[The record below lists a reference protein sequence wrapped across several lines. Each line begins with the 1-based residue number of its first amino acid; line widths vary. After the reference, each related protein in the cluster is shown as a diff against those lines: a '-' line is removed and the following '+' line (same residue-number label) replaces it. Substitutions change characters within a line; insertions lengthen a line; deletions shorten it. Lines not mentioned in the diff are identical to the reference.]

1 MLKHSFDFKSPIAI
15 FVLVT
20 TSLSQYLI
28 KDKFLLLRQREISF
42 LRPLPISLMDM
53 SSQILQQEA
62 VSYPP
67 SRKTKFHDPVFGP

>member
-1 MLKHSFDFKSPIAI
+1 M
-15 FVLVT
+15 T

-28 KDKFLLLRQREISF
+28 EDKFLLLRQREISF

-67 SRKTKFHDPVFGP
+67 GKQSCLEELFRDPVFGP